1 MPSKTTQT
9 PSKQTQPDKSSAR
22 INDKAAS
29 STSRTTTRT
38 TRSMRTLSER
48 TSSDTQQSASQA
60 SKADVTVK
68 PPARKPRRKAE
79 PADIT
84 ATDAPPASPEG
95 TWYRIDLHMHTPG
108 SADYEQAGVTYLDIL
123 QQAERRGLD
132 IIAFTDHNTVN
143 GYRQMM
149 REIADL
155 ELLEKLKRIQ
165 PDELGR
171 LLEYRRLLKKILVL
185 PGFEF
190 TSTFGFHILGIFSPE
205 KPLRDIEYLLYEM
218 HVPGDVLDKGLTEA
232 GATSDVLT
240 AYRLID
246 EAGGLAIAAHANSS
260 SGVLMRGVNIGG
272 QTRIAFTQD
281 THLAAIELTDLSKG
295 RRSTAHWL
303 SGTKA
308 EYPRRM
314 HLIQGSDAHRLTISA
329 TDARR
334 LGVGDRTS
342 EVLLPERT
350 FAALRALFL
359 SQDFHRVR
367 QSRAPLNLN
376 VDPIQDIRAQEAST
390 KLAFHPA
397 LPRRSVNRFEEI
409 VRDTAAMAN
418 GDGGVIV
425 IGCEAGLNKKPK
437 GVPSADETA
446 RKLADA
452 LREQVKPELQPAIVV
467 QTIDDAQ
474 VIRVTVPQT
483 TQKPYAVHDTQF
495 YIRDGAQ
502 TRLATRDEIVA
513 ITKRSLELTAQA
525 AQSHRHRERGESSPE
540 PTLAQRRSHGQQPDQ
555 RQPQSQQP
563 VQQQRGHSPQ
573 HPAEQRTHPKQP
585 PQQQSQPMQQTPQQS
600 VQQRPQP
607 KSQPHPDRRREQS
620 SQNHARP
627 QQPVEGQTTAPP
639 AASSQREELI
649 SPANGTHELDALAS
663 VDAGRSAPVN
673 SALATAP
680 ATPTAPPIIEGMPRS
695 GVQIAAVEEREGIRY
710 YTVRDL
716 RNNSLVRNVT
726 IKSARDL
733 WHYAIVAYNTNAY
746 KIDAIAWKESVEG
759 QQRAVL
765 GRAFRAGK
773 MRYDLALKSSDG
785 ESYIFYGVAEDGM
798 DAAWKQLIAE
808 DQAPAPQP
816 AVADEAQEGDGTP
829 A

>member
-1 MPSKTTQT
+1 
-9 PSKQTQPDKSSAR
+9 
-22 INDKAAS
+22 
-29 STSRTTTRT
+29 
-38 TRSMRTLSER
+38 
-48 TSSDTQQSASQA
+48 
-60 SKADVTVK
+60 
-68 PPARKPRRKAE
+68 
-79 PADIT
+79 
-84 ATDAPPASPEG
+84 
-95 TWYRIDLHMHTPG
+95 MHTPG

-123 QQAERRGLD
+123 RQAERRGLD

-190 TSTFGFHILGIFSPE
+190 TSTFGFHILGIFPPE

-281 THLAAIELTDLSKG
+281 SHLAAVELTDLNKG
-295 RRSTAHWL
+295 RRSTAYWL

-314 HLIQGSDAHRLTISA
+314 HLIQGSDAHRLTVSA
-329 TDARR
+329 ADARR

-342 EVLLPERT
+342 EVLLPERS
-350 FAALRALFL
+350 FAALRALFR

-367 QSRAPLNLN
+367 QSRGPLTLN
-376 VDPIQDIRAQEAST
+376 IDPIQDIRAQQPGAT
-390 KLAFHPA
+390 LAFHPS

-409 VRDTAAMAN
+409 VRDAAAMAN
-418 GDGGVIV
+418 GEGGVIV
-425 IGCEAGLNKKPK
+425 IGCEPGVDKKPK

-446 RKLADA
+446 RRLAEA
-452 LREQVKPELQPAIVV
+452 LREQVKPELQTTVV
-467 QTIDDAQ
+467 TQTIDDAQ
-474 VIRVTVPQT
+474 IIRVSVSQSDQAPC
-483 TQKPYAVHDTQF
+483 AVNDREF
-495 YIRDGAQ
+495 YVRDGAQ
-502 TRLATRDEIVA
+502 TRSATRDEIVA
-513 ITKRSLELTAQA
+513 ITRRSLEAAAQA
-525 AQSHRHRERGESSPE
+525 QRHRDRSAGNR
-540 PTLAQRRSHGQQPDQ
+540 AQTGGQPPRPDQ
-555 RQPQSQQP
+555 RQPQAQPQGQQQARGHGLQQP
-563 VQQQRGHSPQ
+563 AQQRQ
-573 HPAEQRTHPKQP
+573 PA
-585 PQQQSQPMQQTPQQS
+585 SQPQPARPA
-600 VQQRPQP
+600 QQRPSSQGQP
-607 KSQPHPDRRREQS
+607 QPDRQHSHVQPRQPAEREQGETKRE
-620 SQNHARP
+620 AAP
-627 QQPVEGQTTAPP
+627 AAPP
-639 AASSQREELI
+639 QSKEPAAPTVAPI
-649 SPANGTHELDALAS
+649 NGAQT
-663 VDAGRSAPVN
+663 VD
-673 SALATAP
+673 AP
-680 ATPTAPPIIEGMPRS
+680 ATSSPASSAAPPPIEGMPRS

-733 WHYAIVAYNTNAY
+733 WHYAIVAYNTNTY
-746 KIDAIAWKESVEG
+746 KLDAIAWKDSVEG

-765 GRAFRAGK
+765 SRAFRAGK

-785 ESYIFYGVAEDGM
+785 TVYIFYGVAEDGM

-808 DQAPAPQP
+808 EQPPAPQP
-816 AVADEAQEGDGTP
+816 AAAGETVADNTP
-829 A
+829 SQ

>member
-1 MPSKTTQT
+1 
-9 PSKQTQPDKSSAR
+9 
-22 INDKAAS
+22 
-29 STSRTTTRT
+29 
-38 TRSMRTLSER
+38 
-48 TSSDTQQSASQA
+48 
-60 SKADVTVK
+60 
-68 PPARKPRRKAE
+68 
-79 PADIT
+79 
-84 ATDAPPASPEG
+84 
-95 TWYRIDLHMHTPG
+95 MHTPG
-108 SADYEQAGVTYLDIL
+108 SADYEQAGVTCLDIL

-190 TSTFGFHILGIFSPE
+190 TSTFGFHILGIFPPE

-281 THLAAIELTDLSKG
+281 THLAAVELTDLSKG
-295 RRSTAHWL
+295 RRSMAYWL

-314 HLIQGSDAHRLTISA
+314 HLIQSSDAHRLTVSA
-329 TDARR
+329 ADARR

-342 EVLLPERT
+342 EVLLPERN

-367 QSRAPLNLN
+367 QSRGPLTLS
-376 VDPIQDIRAQEAST
+376 VDPAQDIRAQEASAT
-390 KLAFHPA
+390 LAFHPS

-409 VRDTAAMAN
+409 VRDAAAMAN
-418 GDGGVIV
+418 GEGGVIL
-425 IGCEAGLNKKPK
+425 IGCEAGMDKKPK
-437 GVPSADETA
+437 GVPSANEIA

-452 LREQVKPELQPAIVV
+452 LREQVKPELQPAIVA

-474 VIRVTVPQT
+474 IIRVTVPRT
-483 TQKPYAVHDTQF
+483 EHAPYAVNDSHF
-495 YIRDGAQ
+495 YVRDGAA
-502 TRLATRDEIVA
+502 TRSATRDEIVA
-513 ITKRSLELTAQA
+513 ITKRSLEAAAQA
-525 AQSHRHRERGESSPE
+525 QAQRHRDRGGTSRGQTP
-540 PTLAQRRSHGQQPDQ
+540 ARRPDHGQRPDQ
-555 RQPQSQQP
+555 RQPQAQQPGQQRQPQQPGGQRQHPPQPQQKQAPQQQPQAQPAQQASQQP
-563 VQQQRGHSPQ
+563 AQQR
-573 HPAEQRTHPKQP
+573 AQP
-585 PQQQSQPMQQTPQQS
+585 QSQS
-600 VQQRPQP
+600 
-607 KSQPHPDRRREQS
+607 HPDRRREQS
-620 SQNHARP
+620 PQNHARP
-627 QQPVEGQTTAPP
+627 QQPVDRAQAETKPQATTPPPAPP
-639 AASSQREELI
+639 QSKELVA
-649 SPANGTHELDALAS
+649 PANGAHGLET
-663 VDAGRSAPVN
+663 PV
-673 SALATAP
+673 TGGPAP
-680 ATPTAPPIIEGMPRS
+680 APAAPSPIEGMPRS
-695 GVQIAAVEEREGIRY
+695 GVQIASVEEREGIRY

-733 WHYAIVAYNTNAY
+733 WHYAIVAYNTNVY
-746 KIDAIAWKESVEG
+746 KIDAVVWKDSVEG

-765 GRAFRAGK
+765 SRAFRAGK

-785 ESYIFYGVAEDGM
+785 TSYIFYGVAEDGM
-798 DAAWKQLIAE
+798 DEAWKQLIAE
-808 DQAPAPQP
+808 EQAAAPQP
-816 AVADEAQEGDGTP
+816 SVAGETPQGNSTP

>member
-1 MPSKTTQT
+1 MPSKTTRT
-9 PSKQTQPDKSSAR
+9 PSERTQSDKSPAR
-22 INDKAAS
+22 ASDKAAS
-29 STSRTTTRT
+29 PTSRTTTRT
-38 TRSMRTLSER
+38 TRSTRTQ
-48 TSSDTQQSASQA
+48 SDTRQGAPQTP
-60 SKADVTVK
+60 KAATPAK
-68 PPARKPRRKAE
+68 PAPQNRRRKTE
-79 PADIT
+79 PADTT

-108 SADYEQAGVTYLDIL
+108 SADYEQAGVTCLDIL

-190 TSTFGFHILGIFSPE
+190 TSTFGFHILGIFPPE

-246 EAGGLAIAAHANSS
+246 EAGGIAIAAHANSS

-281 THLAAIELTDLSKG
+281 THLAAVELTDLSKG
-295 RRSTAHWL
+295 RRSMAHWL
-303 SGTKA
+303 SGTKT

-314 HLIQGSDAHRLTISA
+314 HLIQGSDAHRLTVSA

-342 EVLLPERT
+342 EVLLPERA
-350 FAALRALFL
+350 FAALRSLFL

-367 QSRAPLNLN
+367 QSRGPLTLS
-376 VDPIQDIRAQEAST
+376 VDPAQDIRAQEASVT
-390 KLAFHPA
+390 LAFHPS
-397 LPRRSVNRFEEI
+397 LPRRSANRFDEI
-409 VRDTAAMAN
+409 VRDAAAMAN
-418 GDGGVIV
+418 GDGGVIL

-437 GVPSADETA
+437 GVTSADETA

-452 LREQVKPELQPAIVV
+452 LREQVKPELQPAIVA

-474 VIRVTVPQT
+474 IIKVTVSHTDQA
-483 TQKPYAVHDTQF
+483 PYAVKDNQF
-495 YIRDGAQ
+495 YVRDGAE
-502 TRLATRDEIVA
+502 TRSATRDEIVA
-513 ITKRSLELTAQA
+513 ITKRSLEAAAQA
-525 AQSHRHRERGESSPE
+525 AQAHRQRDRGGSGRGQAPD
-540 PTLAQRRSHGQQPDQ
+540 HGQRPDQ
-555 RQPQSQQP
+555 RQPQPQQPGQQRQQQP
-563 VQQQRGHSPQ
+563 VGQRQ
-573 HPAEQRTHPKQP
+573 HP
-585 PQQQSQPMQQTPQQS
+585 PQQQKQAPQQQPQAQPA
-600 VQQRPQP
+600 QQRPQP
-607 KSQPHPDRRREQS
+607 QSQPHPDRRREQS

-627 QQPVEGQTTAPP
+627 QPPVDQAQADTKGQATAPP
-639 AASSQREELI
+639 AAPPQGKEPVL
-649 SPANGTHELDALAS
+649 PANGAHGLDAPAS
-663 VDAGRSAPVN
+663 ADTIRSAPVT
-673 SALATAP
+673 SAPATAP

-726 IKSARDL
+726 LKSARDL

-746 KIDAIAWKESVEG
+746 KIDGVAWKDSVEG

-765 GRAFRAGK
+765 SRAFRAGK
-773 MRYDLALKSSDG
+773 MRYDLALKRRDG

-816 AVADEAQEGDGTP
+816 AVAGEVSESDGTP

>member
-1 MPSKTTQT
+1 
-9 PSKQTQPDKSSAR
+9 
-22 INDKAAS
+22 
-29 STSRTTTRT
+29 
-38 TRSMRTLSER
+38 
-48 TSSDTQQSASQA
+48 
-60 SKADVTVK
+60 
-68 PPARKPRRKAE
+68 
-79 PADIT
+79 
-84 ATDAPPASPEG
+84 
-95 TWYRIDLHMHTPG
+95 MHTPG
-108 SADYEQAGVTYLDIL
+108 SADYEQAGVTCLDIL

-155 ELLEKLKRIQ
+155 ELLERLKRIQ

-190 TSTFGFHILGIFSPE
+190 TSTFGFHILGIFPPE

-281 THLAAIELTDLSKG
+281 THLAAVELTDLNKG
-295 RRSTAHWL
+295 RRSMAYWL

-314 HLIQGSDAHRLTISA
+314 HLIQGSDAHRLTVSA

-359 SQDFHRVR
+359 GQDFHRVR
-367 QSRAPLNLN
+367 QSRAPLNLS
-376 VDPIQDIRAQEAST
+376 VDPAQDIRAQEASAT
-390 KLAFHPA
+390 LAFHPS

-409 VRDTAAMAN
+409 VRDAAAMAN
-418 GDGGVIV
+418 SDGGVIL

-446 RKLADA
+446 RKLADV
-452 LREQVKPELQPAIVV
+452 LREQVKPALQPAIVV
-467 QTIDDAQ
+467 QTIDDAHI
-474 VIRVTVPQT
+474 IRVTVSGADQA
-483 TQKPYAVHDTQF
+483 PYAVKDSQF
-495 YIRDGAQ
+495 YVRDGAE
-502 TRLATRDEIVA
+502 TRSATRDEIVA
-513 ITKRSLELTAQA
+513 ITKRSVEAAAQA
-525 AQSHRHRERGESSPE
+525 AQAGQAHRQRDRGASQRGQP
-540 PTLAQRRSHGQQPDQ
+540 PAQTHAPAPRLDHGQRPDQ
-555 RQPQSQQP
+555 RPPHPQQTGQQRQRDHSPQQSGGQRQHPPQQQPQAQPAPQQQQRAQPQSQP
-563 VQQQRGHSPQ
+563 R
-573 HPAEQRTHPKQP
+573 
-585 PQQQSQPMQQTPQQS
+585 
-600 VQQRPQP
+600 
-607 KSQPHPDRRREQS
+607 PDRRREQS
-620 SQNHARP
+620 PQSHPRP
-627 QQPVEGQTTAPP
+627 QQPVDRAQADTKEQATAPVAAPLEANAPANGAHEMEAPASASAAQSAPAAASAPLTAPP
-639 AASSQREELI
+639 
-649 SPANGTHELDALAS
+649 P
-663 VDAGRSAPVN
+663 
-673 SALATAP
+673 
-680 ATPTAPPIIEGMPRS
+680 IEGMPRS

-746 KIDAIAWKESVEG
+746 NIDAIPWKDSVAG

-765 GRAFRAGK
+765 SRAFRAGK

-785 ESYIFYGVAEDGM
+785 TACIFYGVAEDGM

-816 AVADEAQEGDGTP
+816 SVAGETPEGNT
-829 A
+829 ASQ

>member
-1 MPSKTTQT
+1 MPSKTTRTQ
-9 PSKQTQPDKSSAR
+9 SEQTQSNPKSSAR
-22 INDKAAS
+22 NSDTADSPTSQTAKPNSRSRSQAGAS
-29 STSRTTTRT
+29 KTSKETEAGKPKSTSR
-38 TRSMRTLSER
+38 
-48 TSSDTQQSASQA
+48 
-60 SKADVTVK
+60 
-68 PPARKPRRKAE
+68 RRKAE
-79 PADIT
+79 PAGLAADT
-84 ATDAPPASPEG
+84 APDSAQG

-155 ELLEKLKRIQ
+155 ELLERLKRIQ

-190 TSTFGFHILGIFSPE
+190 TSTFGFHILGIFPPE

-281 THLAAIELTDLSKG
+281 THLAAVELTDLNKG
-295 RRSTAHWL
+295 RRSMAHWL
-303 SGTKA
+303 SGIKA

-314 HLIQGSDAHRLTISA
+314 HLIQSSDAHRLTVSA
-329 TDARR
+329 ADARR

-342 EVLLPERT
+342 EVQLPERT

-367 QSRAPLNLN
+367 QSRGPLNLSI
-376 VDPIQDIRAQEAST
+376 DPVQDIRAQAASAT
-390 KLAFHPA
+390 LAFYPS
-397 LPRRSVNRFEEI
+397 LPRRNTKRFEEI
-409 VRDTAAMAN
+409 VRDAAAMAN
-418 GDGGVIV
+418 GEGGVIV
-425 IGCEAGLNKKPK
+425 IGCEAGLDKKPK
-437 GVPSADETA
+437 GVPAADETA
-446 RKLADA
+446 RKLAEA

-467 QTIDDAQ
+467 QRVEEAPI
-474 VIRVTVPQT
+474 IRVSLSRSDHAPF
-483 TQKPYAVHDTQF
+483 AVNDREF
-495 YIRDGAQ
+495 YVRDGAQ
-502 TRLATRDEIVA
+502 TRNATRDEIIA
-513 ITKRSLELTAQA
+513 ITKRSLEAAAQA
-525 AQSHRHRERGESSPE
+525 QRHRDRSASSRGQTAEQTHTPTQRPE
-540 PTLAQRRSHGQQPDQ
+540 HRQRADQ
-555 RQPQSQQP
+555 RQSQSHQTEQERPRRDGAQQAAGQRRHTPQTQQKP
-563 VQQQRGHSPQ
+563 AQQQRGQPAQRAAQHS
-573 HPAEQRTHPKQP
+573 AESH
-585 PQQQSQPMQQTPQQS
+585 SQPHSERQESRLPAQQS
-600 VQQRPQP
+600 VDLAQAGAKPTPSLAAPPQT
-607 KSQPHPDRRREQS
+607 SQPVVSTNDDQGAE
-620 SQNHARP
+620 
-627 QQPVEGQTTAPP
+627 AP
-639 AASSQREELI
+639 I
-649 SPANGTHELDALAS
+649 ST
-663 VDAGRSAPVN
+663 SA
-673 SALATAP
+673 
-680 ATPTAPPIIEGMPRS
+680 PTAPTTPPLIEGMPRS

-733 WHYAIVAYNTNAY
+733 WHYAIVSYNTNTY
-746 KIDAIAWKESVEG
+746 KIDAIAWKDSVEG

-765 GRAFRAGK
+765 SRAFRAGK
-773 MRYDLALKSSDG
+773 MRYDLALKSQDG
-785 ESYIFYGVAEDGM
+785 TPYIFYGVAEDGM
-798 DAAWKQLIAE
+798 DATWKQLIAE
-808 DQAPAPQP
+808 EQSATLQP
-816 AVADEAQEGDGTP
+816 PVQNEALQSNDTP

>member
-1 MPSKTTQT
+1 
-9 PSKQTQPDKSSAR
+9 
-22 INDKAAS
+22 
-29 STSRTTTRT
+29 
-38 TRSMRTLSER
+38 
-48 TSSDTQQSASQA
+48 
-60 SKADVTVK
+60 
-68 PPARKPRRKAE
+68 
-79 PADIT
+79 
-84 ATDAPPASPEG
+84 
-95 TWYRIDLHMHTPG
+95 MHTPG
-108 SADYEQAGVTYLDIL
+108 SADYEQAGVTCLDIL

-143 GYRQMM
+143 GYRMMM

-155 ELLEKLKRIQ
+155 ELLERLKRIQ

-190 TSTFGFHILGIFSPE
+190 TSTFGFHILGIFPPG

-218 HVPGDVLDKGLTEA
+218 HVPGDALDKGLTEA

-246 EAGGLAIAAHANSS
+246 EAGGIAIAAHANSS

-281 THLAAIELTDLSKG
+281 RHLAAVELTDLSKG
-295 RRSTAHWL
+295 RRSMAYWL

-314 HLIQGSDAHRLTISA
+314 HLIQGSDAHRLTVSA

-342 EVLLPERT
+342 EVLLTERT

-367 QSRAPLNLN
+367 QSRAPLNLS
-376 VDPIQDIRAQEAST
+376 VDPIQDIRAQEAGA

-409 VRDTAAMAN
+409 VRDAAAMAN
-418 GDGGVIV
+418 GEGGVIV
-425 IGCEAGLNKKPK
+425 IGCEAGVNKKPK
-437 GVPSADETA
+437 GVPSAEETA

-452 LREQVKPELQPAIVV
+452 VREQVKPELQPAIVA

-474 VIRVTVPQT
+474 IIRVTVPQT
-483 TQKPYAVHDTQF
+483 NQGPYAVHDTQF
-495 YIRDGAQ
+495 YVRDGAQ
-502 TRLATRDEIVA
+502 TRAATRDEIVA
-513 ITKRSLELTAQA
+513 ITKRCLEAAAQA
-525 AQSHRHRERGESSPE
+525 AQAHPHRERSGSSPE
-540 PTLAQRRSHGQQPDQ
+540 PASAQRRDHGQRPDQ
-555 RQPQSQQP
+555 RQPQTQQP
-563 VQQQRGHSPQ
+563 AQQRQRTHSPQ
-573 HPAEQRTHPKQP
+573 HPADQRTHSQQSQQKQA
-585 PQQQSQPMQQTPQQS
+585 PQQQPQTQSAQPAQQPA
-600 VQQRPQP
+600 QQRAQPQNL
-607 KSQPHPDRRREQS
+607 SHSDRRREQR
-620 SQNHARP
+620 SQSPVRP
-627 QQPVEGQTTAPP
+627 QQPVDRAQADTQGQETAPP
-639 AASSQREELI
+639 AAPPERMEPV
-649 SPANGTHELDALAS
+649 SPANGTYGLDAPVS
-663 VDAGRSAPVN
+663 SAP
-673 SALATAP
+673 ATAP
-680 ATPTAPPIIEGMPRS
+680 ATPPAIDGMPRS

-746 KIDAIAWKESVEG
+746 KIESIAWKDSVEG

-765 GRAFRAGK
+765 SRAFRAGK

-785 ESYIFYGVAEDGM
+785 TPYIFYGVAEDGM
-798 DAAWKQLIAE
+798 DAAWKQLIVE
-808 DQAPAPQP
+808 EQARAPQP
-816 AVADEAQEGDGTP
+816 AVAGEGPEGDGAP

>member
-1 MPSKTTQT
+1 M
-9 PSKQTQPDKSSAR
+9 
-22 INDKAAS
+22 
-29 STSRTTTRT
+29 
-38 TRSMRTLSER
+38 
-48 TSSDTQQSASQA
+48 

-79 PADIT
+79 PADIA

-190 TSTFGFHILGIFSPE
+190 TSTFGFHILGIFPPE

-218 HVPGDVLDKGLTEA
+218 HVPGYVLDKGLTEA

-246 EAGGLAIAAHANSS
+246 EAGGIAIAAHANSS

-281 THLAAIELTDLSKG
+281 SHLAAIELTDLSKG

-314 HLIQGSDAHRLTISA
+314 HLIQGSDAHRLTVSA
-329 TDARR
+329 TDAHR

-367 QSRAPLNLN
+367 QSRAPLNLS

-409 VRDTAAMAN
+409 VRDAAAMAN
-418 GDGGVIV
+418 GDGGVIL
-425 IGCEAGLNKKPK
+425 IGCESGLNKKPK

-467 QTIDDAQ
+467 QTIEEAQ
-474 VIRVTVPQT
+474 IIRVTVPHSEQA
-483 TQKPYAVHDTQF
+483 PYAVKDNQF
-495 YIRDGAQ
+495 YVRDGAE
-502 TRLATRDEIVA
+502 TRSATRDEIVA
-513 ITKRSLELTAQA
+513 ITKRSLEAAAQA
-525 AQSHRHRERGESSPE
+525 AQAHRQRERGGSGRGQTP
-540 PTLAQRRSHGQQPDQ
+540 AQRLDHGQRPDQ
-555 RQPQSQQP
+555 RQPQPQQPGQQRSQQP
-563 VQQQRGHSPQ
+563 GGQRQ
-573 HPAEQRTHPKQP
+573 NP
-585 PQQQSQPMQQTPQQS
+585 PQQQKQAPQQQPQAQLTPQRSQPQ
-600 VQQRPQP
+600 
-607 KSQPHPDRRREQS
+607 SQPHPDRRREQS

-627 QQPVEGQTTAPP
+627 QQPVDRAQADTKGQATAPP
-639 AASSQREELI
+639 AAPPQRNEPV
-649 SPANGTHELDALAS
+649 SPANGAHGLDAPAS
-663 VDAGRSAPVN
+663 ADAGRSAPVT
-673 SALATAP
+673 SAPATAP
-680 ATPTAPPIIEGMPRS
+680 ATPTALPIIEGMPRS

-726 IKSARDL
+726 IRSARDL

-746 KIDAIAWKESVEG
+746 KIDAIVWKDSVED

-785 ESYIFYGVAEDGM
+785 TSYIFYGVAEDGM
-798 DAAWKQLIAE
+798 DATWKQLIAE

-816 AVADEAQEGDGTP
+816 AVAGEAPEGDM
-829 A
+829 ASQ

>member
-1 MPSKTTQT
+1 
-9 PSKQTQPDKSSAR
+9 
-22 INDKAAS
+22 
-29 STSRTTTRT
+29 
-38 TRSMRTLSER
+38 
-48 TSSDTQQSASQA
+48 
-60 SKADVTVK
+60 
-68 PPARKPRRKAE
+68 
-79 PADIT
+79 
-84 ATDAPPASPEG
+84 
-95 TWYRIDLHMHTPG
+95 MHTPG
-108 SADYEQAGVTYLDIL
+108 SADYEQAGVTCLDIL

-132 IIAFTDHNTVN
+132 IIAFTDHNTAN

-190 TSTFGFHILGIFSPE
+190 TSTFGFHILGIFPPE

-260 SGVLMRGVNIGG
+260 SGVLLRGVNIGG

-281 THLAAIELTDLSKG
+281 THLAAVELTDLNKG
-295 RRSTAHWL
+295 RRSMAYWL

-314 HLIQGSDAHRLTISA
+314 HLIQGSDAHRLTVSA

-342 EVLLPERT
+342 EVLLPERS

-367 QSRAPLNLN
+367 QSRGPLTLS
-376 VDPIQDIRAQEAST
+376 VDPIQDIRAQEASAT
-390 KLAFHPA
+390 LAFHPS

-409 VRDTAAMAN
+409 VRDAAAMAN
-418 GDGGVIV
+418 GEGGVIL
-425 IGCEAGLNKKPK
+425 IGCEPGMNKKPK

-446 RKLADA
+446 RKLAEV
-452 LREQVKPELQPAIVV
+452 LREQVKPELQPAIVA

-474 VIRVTVPQT
+474 IIRVTVPRT
-483 TQKPYAVHDTQF
+483 EHAPYAVNDSHF
-495 YIRDGAQ
+495 YVRDGAE
-502 TRLATRDEIVA
+502 TRIATRDEIVA
-513 ITKRSLELTAQA
+513 ITKRSLEAAAQASQAAQTAQA
-525 AQSHRHRERGESSPE
+525 QRHRDRGGSNRGQAP
-540 PTLAQRRSHGQQPDQ
+540 AQRPDHGQRPDQ
-555 RQPQSQQP
+555 RQPQPQQPGQQRQSGQSQQQP
-563 VQQQRGHSPQ
+563 AGQRQHPPQPQQRQ
-573 HPAEQRTHPKQP
+573 A
-585 PQQQSQPMQQTPQQS
+585 PQQQPQAQPAQQPAHQRAQPQ
-600 VQQRPQP
+600 
-607 KSQPHPDRRREQS
+607 SQPHPDRRQS
-620 SQNHARP
+620 HTRP
-627 QQPVEGQTTAPP
+627 QQPADRAQAETIPQATTPPPAPP
-639 AASSQREELI
+639 QNKEPVA
-649 SPANGTHELDALAS
+649 PANGAQVAE
-663 VDAGRSAPVN
+663 APVTGGP
-673 SALATAP
+673 ATAA
-680 ATPTAPPIIEGMPRS
+680 ATPTAPPLIEGMPRS
-695 GVQIAAVEEREGIRY
+695 GVQIASVEEREGIRY

-746 KIDAIAWKESVEG
+746 NIDTVAWKDSVEG

-765 GRAFRAGK
+765 SRAFRAGK

-785 ESYIFYGVAEDGM
+785 TSYIFYGVAEDGM

-808 DQAPAPQP
+808 DQTPAPQP
-816 AVADEAQEGDGTP
+816 AVAGAVPEGDGTP